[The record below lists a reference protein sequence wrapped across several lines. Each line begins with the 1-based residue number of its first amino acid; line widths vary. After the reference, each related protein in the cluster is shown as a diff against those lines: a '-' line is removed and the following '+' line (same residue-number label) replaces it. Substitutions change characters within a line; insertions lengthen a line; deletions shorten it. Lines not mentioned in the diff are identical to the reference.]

1 MPDDAYIYAF
11 GYNPQGVRS
20 LRSQPGP
27 SPTISTAKPPEIKNW
42 NNQTWL
48 LEQLLLDRPRSP
60 FSKWPKNSPMA

>member
-1 MPDDAYIYAF
+1 MPSATT
-11 GYNPQGVRS
+11 
-20 LRSQPGP
+20 LRESVPCSQPGP

-60 FSKWPKNSPMA
+60 FFEVAQKLANGLS